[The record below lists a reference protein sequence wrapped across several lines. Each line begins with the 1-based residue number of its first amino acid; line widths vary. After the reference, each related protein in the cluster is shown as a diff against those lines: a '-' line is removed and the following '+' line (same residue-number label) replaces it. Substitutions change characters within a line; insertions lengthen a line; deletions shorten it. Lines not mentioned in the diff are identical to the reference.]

1 MTARLRRQMR
11 RDCRW
16 WPTSG
21 VLICLV
27 LLILAGLVGGCL
39 GLRINLT
46 PSVPLGIWRIVAL
59 ERPVRTGDRVFVC
72 PPLTPV
78 ILEGLRRGY
87 LRRGLCKGKIVP
99 LIKTVAAMPG
109 QSVLISDF
117 VYIDGH
123 LLAHSRLLPFDSKG
137 RSLSPHSGGP
147 VPAGTVY
154 LHSDFPGSFDSRYF
168 GPLPRASILGL
179 AREVWIW

>member
-1 MTARLRRQMR
+1 MTTSLRLQMR
-11 RDCRW
+11 CDCRRS
-16 WPTSG
+16 PIRG
-21 VLICLV
+21 ALICLV
-27 LLILAGLVGGCL
+27 LLIVVVLLGGCL

-46 PSVPLGIWRIVAL
+46 PSVPIGIWRIVAL
-59 ERPVRTGDRVFVC
+59 ERPVRKGDRIFVC

-78 ILEGLRRGY
+78 IHEGLRRGY
-87 LRRGLCKGKIVP
+87 LRRGLCKGDVAP

-117 VYIDGH
+117 VYIDGQ
-123 LLAHSRLLPFDSKG
+123 LLAHSRLLPFDSKR
-137 RSLSPHSGGP
+137 RSLSPHSGGS
-147 VPAGTVY
+147 VSAEAVY

-179 AREVWIW
+179 AKEVWIW